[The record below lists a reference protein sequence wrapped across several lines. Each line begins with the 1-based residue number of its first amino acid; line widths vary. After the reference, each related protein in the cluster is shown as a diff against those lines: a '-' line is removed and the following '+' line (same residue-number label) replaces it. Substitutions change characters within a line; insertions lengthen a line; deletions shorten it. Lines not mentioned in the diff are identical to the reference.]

1 MPGDSQLQTIF
12 STHKL
17 ICFDVGAGGGFRA
30 LELLEPFTE
39 LYGFEPDEAAC
50 SQLNTSIYP
59 ASAFYKAQAWPL
71 AVSDSCGTVPFYI
84 AGNKGMNSL
93 LKPTAEQFDVHFG
106 EAAGSKFWREQLAE
120 KEQTTAETVMLDAFC
135 KTHEIKT
142 IDLVKLDTQG
152 AELNVF
158 AGAAALLETNAISI
172 IKTEV
177 SFFRHYENQ
186 CLFGDVDVLL
196 RSKNYELIDC
206 TFTPEQVND
215 SGEKAIHHEIP
226 LAEKT
231 RFFPVGDAVYV
242 KSPGVLTPEQAT
254 RAACVLLY
262 WGYSGMARKLL
273 ERNPDTEQVNQLL
286 RGFVGKQQQPQKPS
300 ALKAFV
306 PPVLWKLLRKL
317 KG

>member
-1 MPGDSQLQTIF
+1 MPGDTQLQTIF

-17 ICFDVGAGGGFRA
+17 TCFDVGAGGGFRG
-30 LELLEPFTE
+30 LEYLEPFTE
-39 LYGFEPDEAAC
+39 LVGFEPDETAC
-50 SQLNTSIYP
+50 SQLNNSIYP
-59 ASAFYKAQAWPL
+59 ATRFYKATAWPL
-71 AVSDSCGTVPFYI
+71 AVSDRTGTMPFYM
-84 AGNKGMNSL
+84 AGNAAMNSL

-120 KEQTTAETVMLDAFC
+120 KKQVTANTTTLDDFC
-135 KTHEIKT
+135 KMHSLQT
-142 IDLVKLDTQG
+142 IDLLKLDAQG
-152 AELNVF
+152 AELSVF
-158 AGAAALLETNAISI
+158 AGATALLEANAISI

-215 SGEKAIHHEIP
+215 TGEKAIHHQIP

-231 RFFPVGDAVYV
+231 RFFPVGDAVYI
-242 KSPGVLTPEQAT
+242 KSPEALTPEQAT

-273 ERNPDTEQVNQLL
+273 ARNPDTILVNQLL
-286 RGFVGKQQQPQKPS
+286 RSFVGKQQQLQKPS

-306 PPVLWKLLRKL
+306 PPVLWKMLRKL